1 MTKRQDN
8 YNTIAKTLHW
18 LIALLVI
25 SLIPLGWYMSGLSN
39 EDPWYYRAFDL
50 HQTLGMAVLVLF
62 FVKIAWMLISP
73 NPKLAGNLARWEY
86 WGAHIAHGLLTGSL
100 AVVPALGYL
109 STTTQGDPVV
119 IYELLE
125 IPSLVELSE
134 DATDLLI
141 ALHMYF
147 AYGMAAIVII
157 HILAVARHHYIKKD
171 DTFKRM
177 RIWY

>member
-1 MTKRQDN
+1 MENPRDT
-8 YNTIAKTLHW
+8 YSATAKTLHW

-25 SLIPLGWYMSGLSN
+25 SLVPLGWYMSGLSN

-50 HQTLGMAVLVLF
+50 HQTLGMAVLLLF
-62 FVKIAWMLISP
+62 LAKITWMLISP
-73 NPKLAGNLARWEY
+73 NPKLGENLARWEY
-86 WGAHIAHGLLTGSL
+86 WSARIAHGVLTASL

-109 STTTQGDPVV
+109 SSTTQGDPVV
-119 IYELLE
+119 IYELVE

-147 AYGMAAIVII
+147 AYGTAAIVII

-177 RIWY
+177 SFQR